1 MDNAYGIIR
10 KGYACENASEKELT
24 EPCVVYDGRRHG
36 IEAVFSYNS
45 DRGGTLKW
53 KLDLYICVLW

>member
-1 MDNAYGIIR
+1 MMG
-10 KGYACENASEKELT
+10 GEMCSLW
-24 EPCVVYDGRRHG
+24 HG